1 MALLISL
8 IRAASASVILLIR
21 SASAS
26 ASIFV
31 RSALVDLS
39 QYLGHILVETVMSFF
54 LLPNLQT
61 PEGLDSESNYEVD
74 SGYKIPQYS

>member
-1 MALLISL
+1 METVADTAKHRNVKEIM
-8 IRAASASVILLIR
+8 
-21 SASAS
+21 
-26 ASIFV
+26 
-31 RSALVDLS
+31 DLS

>member
-1 MALLISL
+1 MLGSVLSTLVKVIAPTLVFSNVTSLGLL
-8 IRAASASVILLIR
+8 
-21 SASAS
+21 
-26 ASIFV
+26 
-31 RSALVDLS
+31 DLS

>member
-1 MALLISL
+1 M
-8 IRAASASVILLIR
+8 
-21 SASAS
+21 
-26 ASIFV
+26 
-31 RSALVDLS
+31 DLS

>member
-1 MALLISL
+1 MNYFTFSLLAIFAISANNL
-8 IRAASASVILLIR
+8 PL
-21 SASAS
+21 
-26 ASIFV
+26 
-31 RSALVDLS
+31 DLS